1 VAHARDTF
9 VLRVTIHKWRAA
21 LTQRREFVARAD
33 SRANTYRQKAA
44 LVFWHT
50 RLQERRKAAWC
61 ADMRMRMQ
69 TVRSLRESALRRDVW
84 AHWRQLYQSRLL
96 QQRLAGHLIERCF
109 ERWKGQLREMISMK
123 RRADEFV
130 VARQGEVV
138 VRCWDSWRRTAEL
151 RGAERAIAERV
162 GARVVRE
169 SMAFWYQRMYVL
181 RSPSRARVDLSSQ
194 A

>member
-1 VAHARDTF
+1 M
-9 VLRVTIHKWRAA
+9 LRVAIHKWRAA
-21 LTQRREFVARAD
+21 LTQRREFVVRADARAN
-33 SRANTYRQKAA
+33 AFRQKAA
-44 LVFWHT
+44 LAFWHT
-50 RLQERRKAAWC
+50 RLQERRKAAWR

-96 QQRLAGHLIERCF
+96 RQRLAGHLIERCF
-109 ERWKGQLREMISMK
+109 EQWKGQLREMNSMK

-130 VARQGEVV
+130 AARRGEVV
-138 VRCWDSWRRTAEL
+138 IRCWDSWRRAAEL
-151 RGAERAIAERV
+151 RGAERVIAERV
-162 GARVVRE
+162 VARVVRE

-181 RSPSRARVDLSSQ
+181 RSPSRARVDLSPQ